1 MDAIEILVSI
11 LSGFGIMSFLLIFKL
26 LRELGRVQVDLRVAK
41 INCQKD
47 LDRLENKISK
57 HVNQDTKRLN
67 DEITRLQKMQSE
79 LLGILDK
86 HLSTKPTS
94 KNSKELIKG

>member
-1 MDAIEILVSI
+1 MDAIEVLVSI
-11 LSGFGIMSFLLIFKL
+11 LSGFGIIAFTLIFKL
-26 LRELGRVQVDLRVAK
+26 LKELGKVQVDLRVAK

-47 LDRLENKISK
+47 IDRLEEKISK
-57 HVNQDTKRLN
+57 HVNQDTRRLN

-86 HLSTKPTS
+86 HLETKPTS
-94 KNSKELIKG
+94 NKSKELING

>member
-11 LSGFGIMSFLLIFKL
+11 LSGFGIISFLLIFKL
-26 LRELGRVQVDLRVAK
+26 LRELGRVHVDLKVAK

-47 LDRLENKISK
+47 LDRLEDKISK

-67 DEITRLQKMQSE
+67 AEINRLQNMQTE

-86 HLSTKPTS
+86 HLSSKPA
-94 KNSKELIKG
+94 SKEVKKLIKG